1 MNRNEKVFFATSAI
15 SFVGSLILSRIL
27 AKRTDKRDAQYEQD
41 RKIAFA
47 YAQEQ
52 LEMVSE
58 DLDRRIA
65 IARKVLEQDDIN
77 QALRDSNKFN

>member
-1 MNRNEKVFFATSAI
+1 MNRNEKVLFATCAI
-15 SFVGSLILSRIL
+15 SFVGSLILGRIL
-27 AKRTDKRDAQYEQD
+27 AKRSDNRNAQYEQD

-65 IARKVLEQDDIN
+65 IARKALEQDDIN
-77 QALRDSNKFN
+77 QTMKDSNWFN